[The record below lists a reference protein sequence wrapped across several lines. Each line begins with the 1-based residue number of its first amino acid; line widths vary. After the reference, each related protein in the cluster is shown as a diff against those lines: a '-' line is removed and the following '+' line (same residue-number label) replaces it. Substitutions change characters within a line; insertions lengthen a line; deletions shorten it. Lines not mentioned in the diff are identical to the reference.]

1 LPLGTVEFERL
12 YQEKRRTLLAY
23 AYLCTRDLDL
33 AEEIV
38 QETVTI
44 AFEKRDKY
52 FPEADFG
59 GWLISIARLVWFRE
73 RDRQRRRPGSIDFL
87 GENVPFLFDDPSF
100 QETAWESEAR
110 ALRSC
115 MEKLPG
121 LDRDL
126 IRAHFSEKRKYASI
140 AESRDRSLSWVK
152 VRMFRLRTALMEC
165 VQRSLAVHEEGVS

>member
-1 LPLGTVEFERL
+1 MPLGTIEFERL
-12 YQEKRRTLLAY
+12 YQDKRRALLAY
-23 AYLCTRDLDL
+23 AYLCARDLDL

-59 GWLISIARLVWFRE
+59 GWLISIARRVWYRE
-73 RDRQRRRPGSIDFL
+73 RDRQRRRPGNIDFL
-87 GENVPFLFDDPSF
+87 GENAAFLFDDPSF
-100 QETAWESEAR
+100 QEAAWENESR
-110 ALRSC
+110 ALRGC
-115 MEKLPG
+115 LDKLPG
-121 LDRDL
+121 VDQDL

-152 VRMFRLRTALMEC
+152 VRMFRLRTALLEC
-165 VQRSLAVHEEGVS
+165 VQRTLAVREEGVL